1 MFNMTEEQIK
11 KMSGFHD
18 DKCDYN
24 TPIREGETIE
34 PCLRGAEKLLKSNE
48 QREMMYRIYRGVR
61 NGSESME
68 RN

>member
-11 KMSGFHD
+11 KMTGGKD

-24 TPIREGETIE
+24 TPIREGETLE
-34 PCLRGAEKLLKSNE
+34 PCLRGANKFLDNPA

-61 NGSESME
+61 KSSESVE
-68 RN
+68 